1 MSDCLRVSATG
12 RLNVGFFAN
21 NHYFRLH
28 FYFHSNYNKFPNPQ
42 KEDSMKKI
50 LIAATVLMTPF
61 MATIAH
67 CEEDALLSEARKVAT
82 TLPPK
87 LLTALQEE
95 ISKSGPEGA
104 IPVCKD
110 MAPKMAGEISK
121 ETGWKIKRVSLK
133 PRNEARAIPDAWEK
147 AALEDFDKRAA
158 AGEPPAKLEKGEK
171 IGNEYRYVKA
181 LPVQPLCLNCHGPAD
196 QLSPAVKAV
205 LAKQYPNDKATGYS
219 VGQIR
224 GVISV
229 RKPL

>member
-1 MSDCLRVSATG
+1 MT
-12 RLNVGFFAN
+12 
-21 NHYFRLH
+21 
-28 FYFHSNYNKFPNPQ
+28 
-42 KEDSMKKI
+42 KI
-50 LIAATVLMTPF
+50 LIAAAVLMTPF
-61 MATIAH
+61 MTTLAYA
-67 CEEDALLSEARKVAT
+67 EEEAILTEARKVAT

-87 LLTALQEE
+87 LIVALQEE
-95 ISKSGPEGA
+95 IKKTGPEGA

-133 PRNEARAIPDAWEK
+133 PRNDARAIPDAWEK

-158 AGEPPAKLEKGEK
+158 AGESPAKLEKGEK
-171 IGNEYRYVKA
+171 VGNEYRFVKA
-181 LPVQPLCLNCHGPAD
+181 LPVQPLCLNCHGPAES
-196 QLSPAVKAV
+196 LSPAVKDV
-205 LAKQYPNDKATGYS
+205 LGKHYPHDMATGYS